1 MDHTSNVTSTIL
13 RWNAP
18 AQTNIAWFKLFR
30 ITANDT
36 TLFTDGSCIAQ
47 IPYTSC
53 PSYTDVFTTLGDGT
67 DRWYALKSISWSN
80 GSSAFSNVMSAVRT
94 SGVSL
99 SGPVILSGVL
109 TVSTLNVTANASVQG
124 TMHVSGAATFGST
137 VTVSGAVSI
146 GNTLHV
152 CGSTTFGDNVIICGT
167 LTVCGGLTYCGSL
180 TIGGDLGV
188 CGDTT
193 LTGSLQVSST
203 VSMSSTLHVSGA
215 ATFGGTLNVSGDLTL
230 NSTWRFTEVGGQLHL
245 QKDDGGWTTVAF
257 FNT

>member
-1 MDHTSNVTSTIL
+1 MNHSSNVTSTIL
-13 RWNAP
+13 RWNSP
-18 AQTNIAWFKLFR
+18 IQSNIAWYKLFR

-67 DRWYALKSISWSN
+67 ARWYALKSISWSD

-99 SGPVILSGVL
+99 SGPLVISGAL

-124 TMHVSGAATFGST
+124 TMH
-137 VTVSGAVSI
+137 I
-146 GNTLHV
+146 
-152 CGSTTFGDNVIICGT
+152 
-167 LTVCGGLTYCGSL
+167 
-180 TIGGDLGV
+180 
-188 CGDTT
+188 
-193 LTGSLQVSST
+193 
-203 VSMSSTLHVSGA
+203 SGA
-215 ATFGGTLNVSGDLTL
+215 ATFGGTVNVSGDLTL

-245 QKDDGGWTTVAF
+245 QKNDGGWQTIIF
-257 FNT
+257 FNL